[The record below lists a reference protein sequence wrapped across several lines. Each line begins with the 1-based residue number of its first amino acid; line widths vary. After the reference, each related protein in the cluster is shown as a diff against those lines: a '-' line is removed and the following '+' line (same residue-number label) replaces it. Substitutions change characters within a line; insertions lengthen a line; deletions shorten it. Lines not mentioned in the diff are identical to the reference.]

1 VPDALIVENLYKFFP
16 PAYTGWRAMLQPLA
30 RATWR
35 ALASVSFAQEAGSA
49 MAVIGPN
56 GAGKSTLLRILATLL
71 LPTRGT
77 ARVAGFDV
85 VRCPGDVRR
94 QIGFHAGTDGGFYAR
109 LSARENLR
117 FFAILN
123 NLSSGEAARRIAELA
138 EWLNLGPALD
148 RQVRTLSTGT
158 IHRLSLAR
166 ALLHRP
172 AVLLLDEPT
181 RSLDPLAAAEFRRF
195 LREDLVRGEGTTVL
209 FSSHTPGEVRELAD
223 RVLLLD
229 AGRLV
234 ACDSVSGLLRR
245 AGAETLEA
253 ALARLVPHTEKEPR
267 A

>member
-1 VPDALIVENLYKFFP
+1 MVENLCKYFP
-16 PAYTGWRAMLQPLA
+16 PAYSGWRAMLQPLA
-30 RATWR
+30 RPTWR
-35 ALASVSFAQEAGSA
+35 ALASVSFTQEQGSA
-49 MAVIGPN
+49 MAVVGPN

-85 VRCPGDVRR
+85 VRRPADVRR
-94 QIGFHAGTDGGFYAR
+94 QIGFHAGTDEGFYAR
-109 LSARENLR
+109 LTARENLR

-123 NLSSGEAARRIAELA
+123 NLSAAAAGARIAKLA
-138 EWLNLGPALD
+138 EWLNLGAALD

-172 AVLLLDEPT
+172 PVLLLDEPT

-195 LREDLVRGEGTTVL
+195 LREELVRGQGTTVL
-209 FSSHTPGEVRELAD
+209 FSSHTPDEVRALAD

-234 ACDSVSGLLRR
+234 ACDSVADLLRR
-245 AGAETLEA
+245 AGAETFEA
-253 ALARLVPHTEKEPR
+253 ALARLVPRALPHAEKEPR